1 MSWYSPAGSNRHL
14 PQPDQQPTTRP
25 TDIPAHEATLPPT
38 RESTVLYTPAQAAQ
52 RLQVAES
59 WLRRRATARTIP
71 CTFLG
76 KHLRFS
82 PADLAA
88 IITQHARPA
97 TGKPARRAR
106 PRPRPPS
113 NTAARDLSPGPDQ
126 SVDASRH
133 DHQRD
138 GSSTW
143 PG

>member
-25 TDIPAHEATLPPT
+25 TDVPAHEATRPPT
-38 RESTVLYTPAQAAQ
+38 REGTVLYTPAQAAQ
-52 RLQVAES
+52 RLQVGES
-59 WLRRRATARTIP
+59 WLRRRAAARTMP

-88 IITQHARPA
+88 IIAQTRPA
-97 TGKPARRAR
+97 RHRQTR
-106 PRPRPPS
+106 PTADPGLAHRP
-113 NTAARDLSPGPDQ
+113 NAARDLSPGPDQ

-133 DHQRD
+133 DHQR
-138 GSSTW
+138 
-143 PG
+143 